1 MRLHRLRLTAFGS
14 FPGEEEVDFD
24 ALGEAGLFLVH
35 GPTGAGKTT
44 LLDAVCYALYGRVPG
59 QRDSARSLR
68 CDHAPAGRGPAV
80 TLEATIRN
88 RRFRI
93 TRSPAWMRPKLRGS
107 GLVEEKAKALVEE
120 LNEASGVWTPRSTRS
135 DEAGHLVGELL
146 GMSADQFWQVAMLP
160 QGDFARFLRA
170 DGDDRRKLLERLFS
184 VKVYTEVEKW
194 LAEHRTRTG
203 RDQQE
208 LRQEVDSV
216 VNRMRG
222 AAGPVLPD
230 EAPDPGEDPLGWS
243 GALLAAATGV
253 VERNGEEQG
262 LAAAA
267 LASARGR
274 LDEGRALADRRR
286 RHASALARREEL
298 ALAAD
303 ERSDLEAMIDEAA
316 RAERVLPLI
325 RQADQRVESAAKARR
340 LAADAVARALPLT
353 VLDPASGTGTGT
365 GTGTVTGA
373 GLGATPALDAPA
385 GAGSVL
391 PGSLAEGA
399 WPGVA
404 GLRERERERRDEVAR
419 LEQLLPEEARLAQV
433 RADLTRADGRLA
445 ELAVLRDG
453 LLARLAILP
462 GELAL
467 AEERL
472 AAARLA
478 AARLPGLR
486 AARDAADRD
495 LAAVRRRD
503 TLAAELADARR
514 ARAAALEALPDT
526 PDLRPVRMTPPD
538 GVPSGEAWQ
547 GDAAPDAAVPLEAER
562 AWHEELARL
571 ERERRD
577 EQARLEL
584 LADEEERLAG
594 VVARLAEVRA
604 DIEEAAEREAAAL
617 ADLASLP
624 AVLAEA
630 DGRLAVA
637 RAAAA
642 RIPALAAV
650 VAAAGDLHAAAVQRD
665 ALAAE
670 LAEAERE
677 RGAAVDRAQ
686 DARDLL
692 QGVRL
697 ARIDGMA
704 AELARSLVPGEPC
717 AVCGSAEHPAPAA
730 PSAAAPTADD
740 EQAAQDAFEAARQG
754 REDAESRVA
763 VLAARLDEAARR
775 AEELSVEDARAR
787 LAAAEVELTEARDAA
802 ADEPEA
808 AAGVER
814 LAAESEAVR
823 DRADEAGRALAGHRT
838 GEAELLAE
846 RDRLAARLGEA
857 RGADDS
863 VRARR
868 DRFAAEAL
876 SLAVAAQVVAGA
888 VEARVAYEKAQAE
901 VAEISATCGA
911 AERSDEAVVRGA
923 AEPSEEA
930 VAAVLAAAER
940 TLRAASDTAAAELA
954 LREETGRLAAELA
967 EAGERSR
974 SLDLEAAETRTR
986 RDQLAEQRER
996 LAALLDEARGG
1007 DPSLEAR
1014 LERLAAEAA
1023 LLHDAAEA
1031 VGASATAERE
1041 REAARAQ
1048 ASSATA
1054 EAGFATLDDARAAER
1069 GAAEREEMAE
1079 RLRRFADEQAAVE
1092 ALLADPELVAAAAAP
1107 EPELATLEAEHGRAE
1122 QEAADRTS
1130 ARDHARSR
1138 LGQLTGLAAELEGA
1152 HRRYGPAA
1160 ERHRLARRLAEL
1172 AGGTSADNPLHIRLS
1187 AYVLGERLRQVVA
1200 AANDRLDRMSGGRYL
1215 LQHNLRQAAGD
1226 RGRSGGGLGLR
1237 VLDGWTGVDRD
1248 PATLSGGESFVTSL
1262 ALALGLADVVTA
1274 EAGGPE
1280 IGTLFVDEG
1289 FGTLDEDTLDDVL
1302 DILDGLREGGRAV
1315 GIVSHVAELRTR
1327 IPAQIRVRKGRGGST
1342 LSMA

>member
-135 DEAGHLVGELL
+135 DEAGHLISELL

-230 EAPDPGEDPLGWS
+230 EAPDPGEDPLAWS
-243 GALLAAATGV
+243 GALLAAAAGV

-274 LDEGRALADRRR
+274 LDVGRALADRRR

-298 ALAAD
+298 ALAVD
-303 ERSDLEAMIDEAA
+303 ERSDLETMLDEAA

-353 VLDPASGTGTGT
+353 VPDPAP
-365 GTGTVTGA
+365 GA
-373 GLGATPALDAPA
+373 MAGFSFDTTPALDSPA
-385 GAGSVL
+385 GIGSV
-391 PGSLAEGA
+391 PSGSLAEGA

-433 RADLTRADGRLA
+433 RADLTRAAGRLA

-453 LLARLAILP
+453 LLARLAVLP
-462 GELAL
+462 GERAV

-503 TLAAELADARR
+503 TLAAELADTRR

-526 PDLRPVRMTPPD
+526 PDLGPVRLTPPD
-538 GVPSGEAWQ
+538 GVPSGEAWH

-562 AWHEELARL
+562 AWHDELARL

-584 LADEEERLAG
+584 LADEEERLTG
-594 VVARLAEVRA
+594 VVARLAEVCA
-604 DIEEAAEREAAAL
+604 DIEKAAEREAAAL

-624 AVLAEA
+624 AALAEA

-642 RIPALAAV
+642 RIPALD
-650 VAAAGDLHAAAVQRD
+650 AAAAAARDLHAAAVQRD

-670 LAEAERE
+670 LDGAERE
-677 RGAAVDRAQ
+677 RRAAVDRAQ

-754 REDAESRVA
+754 REDAESRLA
-763 VLAARLDEAARR
+763 VLATRLDEAARR
-775 AEELSVEDARAR
+775 AEELSVEDAQAR
-787 LAAAEVELTEARDAA
+787 LAAAVVELTGARDAA
-802 ADEPEA
+802 AGEPEA
-808 AAGVER
+808 AAEVER
-814 LAAESEAVR
+814 LAAESEALR
-823 DRADEAGRALAGHRT
+823 DRGDEAGRALAGHRT

-857 RGADDS
+857 RGEDDS
-863 VRARR
+863 VRGRR

-876 SLAVAAQVVAGA
+876 SLAAAAQAVARA
-888 VEARVAYEKAQAE
+888 VEARVAYEKARAE
-901 VAEISATCGA
+901 VAEISAT
-911 AERSDEAVVRGA
+911 RGA
-923 AEPSEEA
+923 AEPSEETVACGDAEPTEEA

-940 TLRAASDTAAAELA
+940 TLRKASETAAAELA
-954 LREETGRLAAELA
+954 LQEETGRLAAELA

-986 RDQLAEQRER
+986 SDQLAEQRER

-1048 ASSATA
+1048 ASSAAA
-1054 EAGFATLDDARAAER
+1054 EAGFAAFDDALAAER

-1092 ALLADPELVAAAAAP
+1092 ALLADPELVAAAAEP
-1107 EPELATLEAEHGRAE
+1107 EPDLATLEVEHGRAE

-1138 LGQLTGLAAELEGA
+1138 QEQLTGLAAELEDA

-1160 ERHRLARRLAEL
+1160 GRHRLARRLAEL

-1248 PATLSGGESFVTSL
+1248 PATLSGGESFITSL

-1280 IGTLFVDEG
+1280 IGSLFVDEG

-1327 IPAQIRVRKGRGGST
+1327 IPAQVRVRKGRGGST

>member
-1 MRLHRLRLTAFGS
+1 MRLHRLRLIAFGS

-107 GLVEEKAKALVEE
+107 GFVEEKAKALVEE
-120 LNEASGVWTPRSTRS
+120 LDGVSGAWTPRSTRS

-146 GMSADQFWQVAMLP
+146 GMNADQFWQVAMLP

-203 RDQQE
+203 REQQE

-222 AAGPVLPD
+222 AAGPLLTETPPAPGEDPSAVAALLPAQTPP
-230 EAPDPGEDPLGWS
+230 EPEEDPLGWS
-243 GALLAAATGV
+243 TAVLAAATGA
-253 VERNGEEQG
+253 VERERQG
-262 LAAAA
+262 QALAAAA

-274 LDEGRALADRRR
+274 LDDGRALAERRR

-303 ERSDLEAMIDEAA
+303 ERADLETMLDEAA
-316 RAERVLPLI
+316 RADRVLPLI
-325 RQADQRVESAAKARR
+325 RQASQRVEAATKARR
-340 LAADAVARALPLT
+340 LAADAVARALPFT
-353 VLDPASGTGTGT
+353 VP
-365 GTGTVTGA
+365 GA
-373 GLGATPALDAPA
+373 GAGPATPADVPP
-385 GAGSVL
+385 GL
-391 PGSLAEGA
+391 PSDGT
-399 WPGVA
+399 WPDVA
-404 GLRERERERRDEVAR
+404 GLRERERERRDEAAR
-419 LEQLLPEEARLAQV
+419 LEQLLPEETRLRESRAQLV
-433 RADLTRADGRLA
+433 RADARLA
-445 ELAVLRDG
+445 ELAGLRDG
-453 LLARLAILP
+453 LRERLAVLP

-472 AAARLA
+472 AEARLA
-478 AARLPGLR
+478 AARLTGLR
-486 AARDAADRD
+486 AARDAAERD

-503 TLAAELADARR
+503 ALEAELADAAR
-514 ARAAALEALPDT
+514 ARTDALAALPDT
-526 PDLRPVRMTPPD
+526 PELRPVRLTPRD
-538 GVPSGEAWQ
+538 GA
-547 GDAAPDAAVPLEAER
+547 GDAAEAER
-562 AWHEELARL
+562 ALRDELATL
-571 ERERRD
+571 ERARRD
-577 EQARLEL
+577 ELARLEL
-584 LADEEERLAG
+584 LAGEEERLAG
-594 VVARLAEVRA
+594 VATRLSKVRA

-624 AVLAEA
+624 SALAEA
-630 DGRLAVA
+630 DGRLALA
-637 RAAAA
+637 RAAVA
-642 RIPALAAV
+642 RIPALESAVGAARDLCD
-650 VAAAGDLHAAAVQRD
+650 AASQRD
-665 ALAAE
+665 TLAAE
-670 LAEAERE
+670 LEAAEGER
-677 RGAAVDRAQ
+677 RAAVDLSQ
-686 DARDLL
+686 EARDRLHT
-692 QGVRL
+692 VRT
-697 ARIDGMA
+697 ARIEGMA

-730 PSAAAPTADD
+730 PSASAPTADD
-740 EQAAQDAFEAARQG
+740 EQAAQDAFDSARQV
-754 REDAESRVA
+754 REAAESRVA
-763 VLAARLDEAARR
+763 ALTSLLDEVARQ
-775 AEELSVEDARAR
+775 AHGLSVEEARAR
-787 LAAAEVELTEARDAA
+787 VIAADAELAGARDTAAGERDAA
-802 ADEPEA
+802 DET
-808 AAGVER
+808 ER
-814 LAAESEAVR
+814 LAAESEALR
-823 DRADEAGRALAGHRT
+823 ERADEAARELAGHRR

-846 RDRLAARLGEA
+846 RDRLAARVSEA
-857 RGADDS
+857 RGADGS

-868 DRFAAEAL
+868 DSVAAEAL
-876 SLAVAAQVVAGA
+876 ALAAAAGA
-888 VEARVAYEKAQAE
+888 VARATEVRLAYEKVRAE
-901 VAEISATCGA
+901 VAETRTRLSGA
-911 AERSDEAVVRGA
+911 APVAGGPADPAFLRAAGADACDE
-923 AEPSEEA
+923 EPGEEA
-930 VAAVLAAAER
+930 VAAVLAEAER
-940 TLRAASDTAAAELA
+940 ALLEASEAAAGGTA
-954 LREETGRLAAELA
+954 IQEETERLAAELA

-986 RDQLAEQRER
+986 RGQLAEQVAR

-1041 REAARAQ
+1041 REAARAE
-1048 ASSATA
+1048 ASSAAA
-1054 EAGFATLDDARAAER
+1054 EAGFATLDDARAAAR
-1069 GAAEREEMAE
+1069 GPAEREEMAE

-1092 ALLADPELVAAAAAP
+1092 ALLADPELVAAAAEP
-1107 EPELATLEAEHGRAE
+1107 EPDLAALEEEHERAE
-1122 QEAADRTS
+1122 REAAGRTS
-1130 ARDHARSR
+1130 ARDHAGSR
-1138 LGQLTGLAAELEGA
+1138 LEQLTGLAAELEDA
-1152 HRRYGPAA
+1152 HGRYGPAA
-1160 ERHRLARRLAEL
+1160 ERHRLARKLAEL
-1172 AGGTSADNPLHIRLS
+1172 AGGTSSDNPLHIRLS

-1215 LQHNLRQAAGD
+1215 LQHNLKQAAGD

-1248 PATLSGGESFVTSL
+1248 PATLSGGESFITSL
-1262 ALALGLADVVTA
+1262 ALALGLADVVTQ

-1327 IPAQIRVRKGRGGST
+1327 VPAQIRVRKGRGGST
-1342 LSMA
+1342 LAMV

>member
-120 LNEASGVWTPRSTRS
+120 LNEASGVWTPRTTRS

-230 EAPDPGEDPLGWS
+230 EALDPGEDPLGWS
-243 GALLAAATGV
+243 GALLAAAAGV
-253 VERNGEEQG
+253 VERSGEEQG

-303 ERSDLEAMIDEAA
+303 ERSDLEAMLDEAA

-353 VLDPASGTGTGT
+353 VPDPASGTM
-365 GTGTVTGA
+365 TGA
-373 GLGATPALDAPA
+373 GLGATPALDSPA
-385 GAGSVL
+385 GVGSVL

-445 ELAVLRDG
+445 ELGVLRDG
-453 LLARLAILP
+453 LLARLAVLP

-514 ARAAALEALPDT
+514 ARTAALEALPDT
-526 PDLRPVRMTPPD
+526 PGPRPVRLTPPD

-604 DIEEAAEREAAAL
+604 DIEEAAEREATAL

-624 AVLAEA
+624 AALAEA

-642 RIPALAAV
+642 RIPALAAAA
-650 VAAAGDLHAAAVQRD
+650 AAAGDLHTAAVQRD

-704 AELARSLVPGEPC
+704 AELARSLVLGEPC

-730 PSAAAPTADD
+730 ASAAAPTADD

-754 REDAESRVA
+754 REAAESRVA

-814 LAAESEAVR
+814 LAEESEAVR
-823 DRADEAGRALAGHRT
+823 DRADEAGRALAGHRI

-846 RDRLAARLGEA
+846 RDRLAARLGAARERTTASGPGATGSRRRRCPRRRRPGRRRGRGSARRVREGPGRGRRDLRDA
-857 RGADDS
+857 RG
-863 VRARR
+863 R
-868 DRFAAEAL
+868 
-876 SLAVAAQVVAGA
+876 
-888 VEARVAYEKAQAE
+888 
-901 VAEISATCGA
+901 
-911 AERSDEAVVRGA
+911 
-923 AEPSEEA
+923 
-930 VAAVLAAAER
+930 
-940 TLRAASDTAAAELA
+940 
-954 LREETGRLAAELA
+954 
-967 EAGERSR
+967 
-974 SLDLEAAETRTR
+974 
-986 RDQLAEQRER
+986 
-996 LAALLDEARGG
+996 
-1007 DPSLEAR
+1007 
-1014 LERLAAEAA
+1014 
-1023 LLHDAAEA
+1023 
-1031 VGASATAERE
+1031 
-1041 REAARAQ
+1041 RAQ
-1048 ASSATA
+1048 
-1054 EAGFATLDDARAAER
+1054 
-1069 GAAEREEMAE
+1069 
-1079 RLRRFADEQAAVE
+1079 
-1092 ALLADPELVAAAAAP
+1092 
-1107 EPELATLEAEHGRAE
+1107 
-1122 QEAADRTS
+1122 
-1130 ARDHARSR
+1130 
-1138 LGQLTGLAAELEGA
+1138 
-1152 HRRYGPAA
+1152 
-1160 ERHRLARRLAEL
+1160 
-1172 AGGTSADNPLHIRLS
+1172 
-1187 AYVLGERLRQVVA
+1187 
-1200 AANDRLDRMSGGRYL
+1200 
-1215 LQHNLRQAAGD
+1215 
-1226 RGRSGGGLGLR
+1226 
-1237 VLDGWTGVDRD
+1237 
-1248 PATLSGGESFVTSL
+1248 
-1262 ALALGLADVVTA
+1262 
-1274 EAGGPE
+1274 
-1280 IGTLFVDEG
+1280 
-1289 FGTLDEDTLDDVL
+1289 
-1302 DILDGLREGGRAV
+1302 
-1315 GIVSHVAELRTR
+1315 
-1327 IPAQIRVRKGRGGST
+1327 
-1342 LSMA
+1342 

>member
-24 ALGEAGLFLVH
+24 ALGEAGLFLIH

-120 LNEASGVWTPRSTRS
+120 LDAASGVWTPRSTRS

-146 GMSADQFWQVAMLP
+146 GMNADQFWQVAMLP

-194 LAEHRTRTG
+194 LADHRTRTG
-203 RDQQE
+203 REQQE

-230 EAPDPGEDPLGWS
+230 EAPDAGEDPLGWS
-243 GALLAAATGV
+243 GALLAAAAGV
-253 VERNGEEQG
+253 VERSGEEQG
-262 LAAAA
+262 LAAAV

-286 RHASALARREEL
+286 RHASALVRREEL

-303 ERSDLEAMIDEAA
+303 ERSDLETVLDEAA

-325 RQADQRVESAAKARR
+325 RQADQRVETAAKARR
-340 LAADAVARALPLT
+340 LAADAVARALALT
-353 VLDPASGTGTGT
+353 FSDPASGTMTESGFGTT
-365 GTGTVTGA
+365 
-373 GLGATPALDAPA
+373 
-385 GAGSVL
+385 
-391 PGSLAEGA
+391 PGSLAEDA

-419 LEQLLPEEARLAQV
+419 LEQLVPEEARLAQV
-433 RADLTRADGRLA
+433 RADLAQADGRLA

-453 LLARLAILP
+453 LRERLAVLP
-462 GELAL
+462 GELAS

-472 AAARLA
+472 EAARLA

-486 AARDAADRD
+486 GARDAAERD

-514 ARAAALEALPDT
+514 ARAAALEALPDA
-526 PDLRPVRMTPPD
+526 PDLRPVRLT
-538 GVPSGEAWQ
+538 PSGEAWH
-547 GDAAPDAAVPLEAER
+547 GDAAPDEAVPLEAER
-562 AWHEELARL
+562 AWHDELARL

-604 DIEEAAEREAAAL
+604 EIEEAAEREAAAL

-624 AVLAEA
+624 AELSVA
-630 DGRLAVA
+630 DERLAVA

-642 RIPALAAV
+642 RVPARE
-650 VAAAGDLHAAAVQRD
+650 AAAAAARDLHAAAVRRD

-670 LAEAERE
+670 LDEAERE
-677 RGAAVDRAQ
+677 RRAAVDRAQ
-686 DARDLL
+686 EARDLL

-730 PSAAAPTADD
+730 PSAAAPTVDD
-740 EQAAQDAFEAARQG
+740 EQAAEDAFEAARQG

-763 VLAARLDEAARR
+763 VLASQLDEAARR
-775 AEELSVEDARAR
+775 AEELSVEDALAR
-787 LAAAEVELTEARDAA
+787 LAAAEAELAEARDAA
-802 ADEPEA
+802 AAEPEA
-808 AAGVER
+808 AAEVER
-814 LAAESEAVR
+814 LAAESEALR

-857 RGADDS
+857 RGQDDS

-876 SLAVAAQVVAGA
+876 SLAAAARAVAGA
-888 VEARVAYEKAQAE
+888 AEARVAYEKARAE
-901 VAEISATCGA
+901 VAEIMTHG
-911 AERSDEAVVRGA
+911 D
-923 AEPSEEA
+923 AEPSQEA

-940 TLRAASDTAAAELA
+940 TLREASDTAAAEPA
-954 LREETGRLAAELA
+954 LQEETGRLAAELA

-1048 ASSATA
+1048 ASSAA
-1054 EAGFATLDDARAAER
+1054 SEGGFATLDDARAAVR

-1092 ALLADPELVAAAAAP
+1092 ALLADPELVAAAGAP
-1107 EPELATLEAEHGRAE
+1107 EPDLVTLEAEHGRAE
-1122 QEAADRTS
+1122 QEATDRTS

-1138 LGQLTGLAAELEGA
+1138 LAQLTGLAAELEGA

-1160 ERHRLARRLAEL
+1160 ERHRRARKLAEL

-1248 PATLSGGESFVTSL
+1248 PATLSGGESFITSL